1 MSGPKRVFGSVI
13 KKINLL
19 EVEGVFLL
27 MNTNHLLVRGGS
39 FVLTAL
45 FSTCLFLP
53 AASHADRFYLSKD
66 RLIEG
71 ILIHEDSRSV
81 SFELDG
87 AGVWTL
93 SRKALY
99 RVERENP
106 GAYWLRVGDR
116 HRHHERLDQAKNAF
130 EEAARDP
137 KTRQQAQGRLEAID
151 SVVAEETLVGAIAE
165 DDSQRPAQTIEK
177 ESEDPIVTATKP
189 QPLAVTQ
196 APVSGIAKERKW
208 VNHVRQCSSEQGVD
222 PLLVRAIIEVESKG
236 NPKATSR
243 SGAKGLMQLM
253 PKTASALGVKD
264 PYNPEQNIR
273 GGVKY
278 LGHLME
284 QFAHV
289 AWPDR
294 MGHVVAAYN
303 AGPNRI
309 KDAGDYRRVPAASRY
324 AKKVMSVYEELRE
337 NTSGEVAFV
346 NQGSRY

>member
-1 MSGPKRVFGSVI
+1 
-13 KKINLL
+13 
-19 EVEGVFLL
+19 
-27 MNTNHLLVRGGS
+27 MNTHHRLLRGACIS
-39 FVLTAL
+39 VALLATAGL
-45 FSTCLFLP
+45 FATDRSY
-53 AASHADRFYLSKD
+53 ADRFYLSKD

-71 ILIHEDSRSV
+71 ILIHEDSKSV

-116 HRHHERLDQAKNAF
+116 HHDHERIEEAKNAF
-130 EEAARDP
+130 NEAAKDP
-137 KTRQQAQGRLEAID
+137 QTRRQAESRLKELED
-151 SVVAEETLVGAIAE
+151 PVEEETLARAIAQDGPHE
-165 DDSQRPAQTIEK
+165 PFEEILEETADPAPAVEPALPRTMVKTPAQSSSK
-177 ESEDPIVTATKP
+177 D
-189 QPLAVTQ
+189 
-196 APVSGIAKERKW
+196 RKW
-208 VNHVRQCSSEQGVD
+208 VDHVRRCSSEQGVD

-236 NPKATSR
+236 NPRATSK

-253 PKTASALGVKD
+253 PQTASALGVRD

-278 LGHLME
+278 LGYLMK
-284 QFAHV
+284 QFSHI

-294 MGHVVAAYN
+294 AGHVVAAYN

-309 KDAGDYRRVPAASRY
+309 KDAGDYRRVPSATRY
-324 AKKVMSVYEELRE
+324 AEKVLSVYEELRA
-337 NTSGEVAFV
+337 NAAAEVAFA
-346 NQGSRY
+346 NQNSDY